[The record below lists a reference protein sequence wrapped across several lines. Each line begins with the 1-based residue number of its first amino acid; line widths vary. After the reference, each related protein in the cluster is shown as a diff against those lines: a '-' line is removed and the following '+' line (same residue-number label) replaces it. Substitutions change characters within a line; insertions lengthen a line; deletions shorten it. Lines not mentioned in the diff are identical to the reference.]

1 MKTIVVANHKGGVGK
16 TTTSLSLGAG
26 LHRKGFKVLLVDLD
40 PQLNL
45 SYTCGI
51 YKHEDL
57 KGCCLFDYFHRHPQ
71 NITIDNCIFQIYDD
85 RVDFDIIVGGMDLRN
100 AEKDKDIS
108 VDSLKKA
115 LMNLSVDYDYVVI
128 DVPPTQGKL
137 VKMAITAAD
146 DIIIPIKPDVYS
158 VQGLGSLI
166 EVIHQA
172 NPDINLVGLLMIEVK
187 HRTTFNRVLLDEA
200 DTLAQKYGTKL
211 FNQYIHSSIKIPES
225 QAKQQSIYD
234 YAPRNTVA
242 KDYESFVDE
251 YLKGV

>member
-57 KGCCLFDYFHRHPQ
+57 KGCCLFDYFHRA
-71 NITIDNCIFQIYDD
+71 
-85 RVDFDIIVGGMDLRN
+85 DFDIIVGGMDLRN

-115 LMNLSVDYDYVVI
+115 LMNLNVEYDYVVI
-128 DVPPTQGKL
+128 DVPPTQGIL

-200 DTLAQKYGTKL
+200 DMLAQKYGTKL